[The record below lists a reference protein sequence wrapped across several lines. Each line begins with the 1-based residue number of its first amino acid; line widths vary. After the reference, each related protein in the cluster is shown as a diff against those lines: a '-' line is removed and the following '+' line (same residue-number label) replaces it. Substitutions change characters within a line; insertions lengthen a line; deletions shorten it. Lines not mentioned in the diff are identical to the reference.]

1 LSSISLSGLLASWCR
16 FLGHLQWLCAA
27 FNNTLTQSNAQLLN
41 TEYCTDNTRYREH
54 CPAARQCNAG
64 YPGRAKQIHAANAI
78 RKAWGLQL
86 GISTS
91 VQRPLRAVRPKINF
105 SFDRW
110 PLLQVLRKVSKP
122 EHCGVKLANGSNFL
136 ELTRTTFYHNLSQPS
151 VRLST
156 YKVSTLSQH
165 SLKTTAKLWGEIVR
179 RRYLRGR
186 GTASRAGPL
195 PQSSRFG
202 SLSGLR
208 TAVKLFRSPRTGS
221 EPCGKQYGSVWL
233 PDTSP
238 LHEVVLVG
246 KKLERPAL
254 RWGCRIYPVAMH
266 FKS

>member
-27 FNNTLTQSNAQLLN
+27 FNNRLTQSNAQLLN

-165 SLKTTAKLWGEIVR
+165 SLKTTAKFWGEIGQLV
-179 RRYLRGR
+179 
-186 GTASRAGPL
+186 PL
-195 PQSSRFG
+195 PAADQENLRLSKYDMISPGVADGHRRPSTECRAFPKLSS
-202 SLSGLR
+202 SGN
-208 TAVKLFRSPRTGS
+208 F
-221 EPCGKQYGSVWL
+221 
-233 PDTSP
+233 
-238 LHEVVLVG
+238 
-246 KKLERPAL
+246 
-254 RWGCRIYPVAMH
+254 I
-266 FKS
+266 